1 MLHEHSGIVR
11 DLDSF
16 TVAEAAPGLSVKCA
30 HRLPCFTLLNDR
42 GRGHLKQSAKVRGLT
57 PERQSK
63 RHAMQQLSE
72 RLNPPLSHVSIPVHA
87 FA

>member
-1 MLHEHSGIVR
+1 MNTVAIVR
-11 DLDSF
+11 GLDSF
-16 TVAEAAPGLSVKCA
+16 TVAEAAPGLSVKRA
-30 HRLPCFTLLNDR
+30 HRLPCFTLLDDC

-63 RHAMQQLSE
+63 RHAMQQLNE